1 MTAVFI
7 LFWARSFAAEPYF
20 IPSGSMY
27 PTLRAGDQVAVEKF
41 SNRYSPPSRGDLI
54 VFSPPPAYYALA
66 GQPPPPTDQW
76 PWERK
81 RLVKRV
87 VAVAGDSVEVQ
98 EDGVLR
104 RNGRPVYEPYTLQ
117 KARYTL
123 QPLVVPAGC
132 VFVLGDNRNLSV
144 DSHVWGPLPLENLVG
159 KAFYIIWPVRRQ
171 GFVDELMQDL
181 EITNDS
187 GIFIERVEENIRSR
201 GEYARL
207 RSTR

>member
-1 MTAVFI
+1 
-7 LFWARSFAAEPYF
+7 
-20 IPSGSMY
+20 
-27 PTLRAGDQVAVEKF
+27 
-41 SNRYSPPSRGDLI
+41 
-54 VFSPPPAYYALA
+54 
-66 GQPPPPTDQW
+66 
-76 PWERK
+76 
-81 RLVKRV
+81 
-87 VAVAGDSVEVQ
+87 
-98 EDGVLR
+98 
-104 RNGRPVYEPYTLQ
+104 
-117 KARYTL
+117 
-123 QPLVVPAGC
+123 
-132 VFVLGDNRNLSV
+132 VLGDNRNLSV